1 MIKRLDIRDIKEIIY
16 YIYDN
21 LDCSIYLLQGI
32 IWDRNR
38 GFVGIREGSK
48 YYGYYKNAELKA
60 LLLFTAS
67 GTFFPVIEDDDI
79 LKKLDFLRLIK
90 ENNPGVIKGDK
101 KSLDGVWKVIN
112 RVVSDYDLKKCTL
125 MKYDVIKDQS
135 VSEGKALSIE
145 KNILIQKNSL
155 EIININNIDIN
166 KSINFLLEVEKAFD
180 RNPLSINKLKLK
192 VNNKNEFDDYIFVG
206 HNKEVVGQGLVEFE
220 GPKVSLIGGIYSRP
234 DFRGRGIGKVITSEL
249 VSRISKRE
257 QDVYLTVLD
266 ENVVAIN
273 MYEKIGFEKIEEYY
287 LMNIKIG

>member
-32 IWDRNR
+32 IWNRNR
-38 GFVGIREGSK
+38 GFVGIRDGSK
-48 YYGYYKNAELKA
+48 YYGYYKNSELKA

-67 GTFFPVIEDDDI
+67 GTFFPVIEDADI
-79 LKKLDFLRLIK
+79 LKKLDFLKLIK
-90 ENNPGVIKGDK
+90 ENNPSVIKGDK
-101 KSLDGVWKVIN
+101 KTLDGIWKVIQ

-125 MKYDVIKDQS
+125 MKYDVLKGKTAGK
-135 VSEGKALSIE
+135 SEKLSLE

-155 EIININNIDIN
+155 EIINNIDIN
-166 KSINFLLEVEKAFD
+166 NSINFLLEVEKAFD

-206 HNKEVVGQGLVEFE
+206 HDKDVVGQGLVEFE
-220 GPKVSLIGGIYSRP
+220 GPKVSLIGGIYTRP
-234 DFRGRGIGKVITSEL
+234 DFRGRGIGKVITAEL
-249 VSRISKRE
+249 ISRISKRE

-266 ENVVAIN
+266 ENSVAIN
-273 MYEKIGFEKIEEYY
+273 LYETIGFGKIEEYY